1 MVGYFVIQIELQK
14 PEIIQP
20 LPHNPHQLPL
30 AADVVQ
36 KQQQHQLQDHDRVFR
51 FMPFASVK
59 ARDSLSYESKVDR
72 TLHGSERIVQSDP
85 LFQIHAIVK
94 QFRLALLDR
103 PNHGPTFTPREGHRR
118 SSWATGPAEE
128 GSSLAVASSTPRS
141 PLKSGQPRLHC
152 ASKAFLIK
160 RGFESR

>member
-103 PNHGPTFTPREGHRR
+103 PNHGPTFTPLEGHRR
-118 SSWATGPAEE
+118 SSWATGPSEE
-128 GSSLAVASSTPRS
+128 GWLRDQEEVAKPPYRADGVVLA
-141 PLKSGQPRLHC
+141 RL
-152 ASKAFLIK
+152 S
-160 RGFESR
+160 

>member
-103 PNHGPTFTPREGHRR
+103 PNHGPTFTPLEGHRR

-128 GSSLAVASSTPRS
+128 GWTRHYEKAAKPPCWSGRGGAGQDFLASTTPS
-141 PLKSGQPRLHC
+141 AH
-152 ASKAFLIK
+152 
-160 RGFESR
+160 

>member
-36 KQQQHQLQDHDRVFR
+36 KQQQHQLQDHDRSFR

-103 PNHGPTFTPREGHRR
+103 PNHGPTFTPLEGHRR

-128 GSSLAVASSTPRS
+128 GSFSLPTQFIAVSVEHIPRFA
-141 PLKSGQPRLHC
+141 P
-152 ASKAFLIK
+152 
-160 RGFESR
+160 SRHSDSCD

>member
-103 PNHGPTFTPREGHRR
+103 PNHGPTFTPLEGHRR

-128 GSSLAVASSTPRS
+128 GSFGRPEISYPTPVTIS
-141 PLKSGQPRLHC
+141 ITCGVI
-152 ASKAFLIK
+152 AN
-160 RGFESR
+160 